1 MICDDENYGQK
12 YDHLSLSSSAV
23 GTASICHLEGVDIDS
38 GGASLTLVVVAK
50 IDGEE
55 VVGNTRCVDHEAV
68 EGVQLGIGPL

>member
-1 MICDDENYGQK
+1 
-12 YDHLSLSSSAV
+12 
-23 GTASICHLEGVDIDS
+23 LEGVDIDS